1 MLLLGGISPSVRKRV
16 EIYFGLK
23 WQQDVHLYRGHQKSQ
38 QADMNILCEK
48 TPGYDLDSAF
58 FHYGCYILT
67 REQKYHLSEPHA
79 TDMFSCSV
87 LTRVASKFGG

>member
-1 MLLLGGISPSVRKRV
+1 
-16 EIYFGLK
+16 
-23 WQQDVHLYRGHQKSQ
+23 
-38 QADMNILCEK
+38 MNILCEK

-87 LTRVASKFGG
+87 LARVASKFGG